1 MPTIYNKVVLDS
13 TTLMD
18 ISDTTATASD
28 VASGKYFYLA
38 TGKKVEGIASSG
50 GGGLETENVIPSQS
64 IDCSISLGD
73 GSYGGLISN
82 QMEYPTDE
90 IYYLVTFDGVDYIAR
105 GHDVSSSIIV
115 TGDYNATTSNAY
127 LEFPFAV
134 IYQGE
139 SLFYLAVQGSGTHT
153 LKVDKILSFSSGG
166 SGYTRTVIAEEQTVT
181 PVSTSSND
189 STYYSAT
196 LNVSEGFEAGAEYI
210 ITFNDTE
217 YFFTC
222 QVLWGTNYL
231 LGEVN
236 YFYGGSDFP
245 YPFGIIWE
253 SGTTCTIARDNGNQ
267 VTVKIEKLELTGSG
281 GGSSVQTA
289 SGTVSGSGSN
299 ILQIPCDFA
308 PDLIY
313 VHGDMTGDASLR
325 GCVSFTIIK
334 DTYLETTVDGS
345 SSSTDEYI
353 WWNDHNITGYSTDT
367 SLPYGTYSDGTV
379 ILDIV
384 NNSSATR
391 FNSAVTY
398 TYKFVKW
405 T

>member
-1 MPTIYNKVVLDS
+1 MANQYKNKVVFNG

-38 TGKKVEGIASSG
+38 TGEKMAGIASGG

-64 IDCSISLGD
+64 VDCSISLGD
-73 GSYGGLISN
+73 GSYSGLISN
-82 QMEYPTDE
+82 QTEYPTDE

-115 TGDYNATTSNAY
+115 IGDYNATTSNTY

-153 LKVDKILSFSSGG
+153 LKVDKILSFSGGG
-166 SGYTRTVIAEEQTVT
+166 SDYTRTVIAEEQTTT

-210 ITFNDTE
+210 ITFNGTE

-222 QVLWGTNYL
+222 QVL
-231 LGEVN
+231 
-236 YFYGGSDFP
+236 
-245 YPFGIIWE
+245 
-253 SGTTCTIARDNGNQ
+253 
-267 VTVKIEKLELTGSG
+267 
-281 GGSSVQTA
+281 
-289 SGTVSGSGSN
+289 
-299 ILQIPCDFA
+299 
-308 PDLIY
+308 
-313 VHGDMTGDASLR
+313 
-325 GCVSFTIIK
+325 
-334 DTYLETTVDGS
+334 
-345 SSSTDEYI
+345 
-353 WWNDHNITGYSTDT
+353 
-367 SLPYGTYSDGTV
+367 
-379 ILDIV
+379 
-384 NNSSATR
+384 
-391 FNSAVTY
+391 
-398 TYKFVKW
+398 
-405 T
+405 